1 MRVCSSD
8 PCNSH
13 PPGAVVKP
21 SSACYEVEYP
31 ANPTTASNAQ
41 MHAALSALHSIP
53 DLKSVVGEL
62 EDKIRDKS
70 PGITQL
76 INILKKTAENAS
88 GAPGIAVKP

>member
-1 MRVCSSD
+1 
-8 PCNSH
+8 
-13 PPGAVVKP
+13 
-21 SSACYEVEYP
+21 
-31 ANPTTASNAQ
+31 
-41 MHAALSALHSIP
+41 MHAALSALNSIP